1 MGFPNV
7 ALRGSTYYWR
17 KKITVAGVCV
27 PVALPLDTGRFKQA
41 CVIALRLGSVVE
53 ALRMAYGQSSGMAP
67 DKLRQI
73 FSDAMRWQL
82 QRILDDQSGS
92 RAPPVDHAAINS
104 IYAEAWGFLARHGVE
119 AKWSLDE
126 HDRLI
131 VGGWHPDDAKAVGDA
146 VFDSQATHPV
156 SGVQLET
163 YAETL
168 GINTSKDNL
177 DRMTRTVC
185 AARAAACRK
194 ATGHLTSADDLT
206 AEWIRAALADEA
218 PFAFEEIDEQS
229 HVSRSAFPTESAD
242 QATCEPAPRQETN
255 STPIP
260 IKVKKWLLDAANE
273 CIVLHQQQP
282 HGSLSPFPDAANE
295 CIVLHQQQKAWNVI
309 SIGQVRTAL
318 ALFDHACGGEIYIED
333 LHQHHVTAFTELCRA
348 LPNRWG
354 RTTEEKAGGI
364 AASLARAKNLSADEV
379 GLGQAT
385 INKHL
390 TWIAAVLAFAAGDSE
405 DSGHRPA
412 QVLSFKN
419 ARAGIGKKARQQHQ
433 RKRDKRANWTK
444 QEVARLLSAPIW
456 TGAAGIDQRLHPGSE
471 IIHDAWYWLPLML
484 ALYGGRSSELAG
496 LALAEIHEQ
505 DDIPYFLIDFTEDR
519 GLKTAQSIRKLPIH
533 PELIR
538 LGFNDYVAA
547 IRTAGCKML
556 FPEMDSPESKS
567 FASTFYKTIFEKW
580 RLWAFP
586 QGTEWRHK
594 VGGAWIDKDV
604 HSFRGTATSMLKGKV
619 QDSVRCDIFGHEGE
633 TETSR
638 TYDEE
643 ADLAIKLDA
652 LRHLTPLT
660 QHIKPSL
667 PIRIRTMARLRH
679 GVRNP
684 SQPSRLGVASSSS
697 TDG

>member
-7 ALRGSTYYWR
+7 ALRGGTFYWR

-27 PVALPLDTGRFKQA
+27 PMALPLGTGRFKQA
-41 CVIALRLGSVVE
+41 CVIAMRLGSVVE

-82 QRILDDQSGS
+82 QRILENQTGS
-92 RAPPVDHAAINS
+92 QARSVDHADLNS
-104 IYAEAWGFLARHGVE
+104 IYAEAWAFLARHGVE

-131 VGGWHPDDAKAVGDA
+131 GSGWHPDDAKAVGDA

-156 SGVQLET
+156 SGIQLDT
-163 YAETL
+163 YAKAL
-168 GINTSKDNL
+168 GINKSGENL
-177 DRMTRTVC
+177 DRMRRTVC

-194 ATGHLTSADDLT
+194 ATGQLSSADDLT
-206 AEWIRAALADEA
+206 AEWIKAAWTDEA
-218 PFAFEEIDEQS
+218 PFAFEEIENQS
-229 HVSRSAFPTESAD
+229 HVSRSAFA
-242 QATCEPAPRQETN
+242 TN
-255 STPIP
+255 SVDEAGQHSALLQESDPPIP
-260 IKVKKWLLDAANE
+260 IKATKRLLDAAGE
-273 CIVLHQQQP
+273 CISLHERQR
-282 HGSLSPFPDAANE
+282 
-295 CIVLHQQQKAWNVI
+295 AWNAV
-309 SIGQVRTAL
+309 SIGQARTAL
-318 ALFDHACGGEIYIED
+318 RLFDYACGGEIDIED
-333 LHQHHVTAFTELCRA
+333 LEQHHVTAFIELCRA

-354 RTTEEKAGGI
+354 RTTGEKSGGI
-364 AASLARAKNLSADEV
+364 AASLARAKALSVDEV
-379 GLGQAT
+379 GLGQVT

-456 TGAAGIDQRLHPGSE
+456 TGAAGIDQRLRPGPE

-484 ALYGGRSSELAG
+484 PLYGGRSSELAG
-496 LALAEIHEQ
+496 LALAEVHEQ
-505 DDIPYFLIDFTEDR
+505 DEIPYLLIDFTEDR
-519 GLKTAQSIRKLPIH
+519 GLKTVQSIRKLPIH

-538 LGFNDYVAA
+538 LGFIDYVAA
-547 IRTAGCKML
+547 IRAAGCKML
-556 FPEMDSPESKS
+556 FPEMDSPQSKS

-594 VGGAWIDKDV
+594 VGGAWVDKDV
-604 HSFRGTATSMLKGKV
+604 HSFRGTATSILKGKV

-652 LRHLTPLT
+652 LGYLTPLT
-660 QHIKPSL
+660 EHIKPSL
-667 PIRIRTMARLRH
+667 PIRIRPVGRLRH
-679 GVRNP
+679 GVRKP
-684 SQPSRLGVASSSS
+684 SQPSRLGIASSSS